1 MRNAPKVKTAG
12 SADEESHFKFMKS
25 KEQVKTLT
33 LTVIGATV
41 HLSTNGKSKGYFLE
55 RILKK
60 TSADLKSF
68 IKELG
73 LQEETTKRKDR
84 ESGKEVNDVFY
95 FFANSPAGIVFK
107 KGKQQ
112 GQ

>member
-1 MRNAPKVKTAG
+1 
-12 SADEESHFKFMKS
+12 MKS

-41 HLSTNGKSKGYFLE
+41 HLSTNGKSKGFFLE

-60 TSADLKSF
+60 TSKDLKSF

-73 LQEETTKRKDR
+73 LKEEPTKRKDR
-84 ESGKEVNDVFY
+84 DTGEEFADIFVY
-95 FFANSPAGIVFK
+95 FSDLVA
-107 KGKQQ
+107 
-112 GQ
+112 

>member
-95 FFANSPAGIVFK
+95 FFSNSPAGIAFR